1 VAKVLFDGAVKVI
14 TVNYGEASIDV
25 KQDIYS
31 EWKNWIAISANANF
45 EQAIRTVGGDETVES
60 QYIAPYFFLL
70 NGWKIRPYEGDH
82 TLNINGNLYVDGGG
96 SPFVHTV
103 GNFNVLINLT
113 LSNNAVVVETGG
125 SSLLSDER
133 NHLLAIPTQTLSA
146 DERQNLLMVS
156 AVSMSSSGGLTTE
169 EHDRLFTL
177 PTQTLS
183 ADERQN
189 LLMVSAVSVSSSGL
203 TVDEHNRLFTLP
215 TQTLSADER
224 NKLMNLNLINDITST
239 LGLNSSATLDELVQ
253 NCPITPTLA
262 EAVMFLLMTV
272 KNKLTQSNT
281 TSTIYNSLGVPVL
294 SASVS
299 DIDNI
304 FTKGEYND
312 I

>member
-1 VAKVLFDGAVKVI
+1 MAKVLFDGAVKVI

-183 ADERQN
+183 ADER
-189 LLMVSAVSVSSSGL
+189 
-203 TVDEHNRLFTLP
+203 D
-215 TQTLSADER
+215 
-224 NKLMNLNLINDITST
+224 KLMNINLINDIIST
-239 LGLNSSATLDELVQ
+239 LGLNTSATLDELVQ

-272 KNKLTQSNT
+272 KNKLTQTNT
-281 TSTIYNSLGVPVL
+281 TSIIYNSDGIPIM
-294 SASVS
+294 SATV
-299 DIDNI
+299 DDTNGT
-304 FTKGEYND
+304 FTKGKYND